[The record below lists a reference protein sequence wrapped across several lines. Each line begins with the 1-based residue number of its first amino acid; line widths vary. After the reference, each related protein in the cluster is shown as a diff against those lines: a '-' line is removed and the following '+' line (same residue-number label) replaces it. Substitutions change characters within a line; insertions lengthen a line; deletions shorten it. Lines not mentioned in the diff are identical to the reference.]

1 MRSQQLTEVL
11 EAEVAAA
18 SKRPNRDSNERW
30 ELYRITKQRDEVNSL
45 IAAKSAELQS
55 RTTSARSFDGHDPL
69 QRSAADY
76 ASRLAQF
83 PSEQAIYAAHGA
95 WEPAY
100 TSAREAGLLSDAIR
114 QLSEKSDAL
123 AIQHAERTAWWRA
136 VEERRERER
145 LYAQQREARIRFKQQ
160 ADENIRRELVKQANT
175 LTAPIESAVAGAGLV
190 LTRGGALIVQG
201 AAVVLE
207 QTVGATITELARV
220 LAIRAG
226 QTVSLT
232 ATALFYSP
240 ELGNGE
246 LTPEQRNRLFQGI
259 GVRAQLLVLR
269 DGQDLQAIADAG
281 GAAEVSYRLKTQA
294 VSDATAIIVAATGHD
309 IPAQVPVRNAVFD
322 PLTDTYS
329 VDTPGSAGG

>member
-1 MRSQQLTEVL
+1 M
-11 EAEVAAA
+11 
-18 SKRPNRDSNERW
+18 
-30 ELYRITKQRDEVNSL
+30 
-45 IAAKSAELQS
+45 
-55 RTTSARSFDGHDPL
+55 
-69 QRSAADY
+69 
-76 ASRLAQF
+76 
-83 PSEQAIYAAHGA
+83 
-95 WEPAY
+95 
-100 TSAREAGLLSDAIR
+100 
-114 QLSEKSDAL
+114 
-123 AIQHAERTAWWRA
+123 
-136 VEERRERER
+136 
-145 LYAQQREARIRFKQQ
+145 
-160 ADENIRRELVKQANT
+160 
-175 LTAPIESAVAGAGLV
+175 
-190 LTRGGALIVQG
+190 
-201 AAVVLE
+201 
-207 QTVGATITELARV
+207 
-220 LAIRAG
+220 
-226 QTVSLT
+226 T